1 MTNDTSMRR
10 LCHTLFD
17 AIETGDL
24 ATVADCYSP
33 EMTMWFNA
41 TGEVSTKEQNLA
53 ALEAGENVA
62 RRRLY
67 NDRVINTF
75 DDGFV
80 VQYTTH
86 VVTHGGGK
94 LALNACLVAEVHD
107 DKIVKMFEY
116 LDTSKI
122 RR

>member
-1 MTNDTSMRR
+1 MTNDTAMRR

-17 AIETGDL
+17 AIEAGDL
-24 ATVADCYSP
+24 SAVADCYSDDL
-33 EMTMWFNA
+33 TMWFNA
-41 TGEVSTKEQNLA
+41 TGEASSKEENLA
-53 ALEAGENVA
+53 ALDAGKDVA

-67 NDRVINTF
+67 NDRNINTF

-86 VVTHGGGK
+86 VVTHGGRQ

-107 DKIVKMFEY
+107 TKIVKMFEY